1 MECLCLFISP
11 SAVETFLTSGDH
23 CHNTPDTQE
32 HILLHALHALCYFI
46 RATMLPGYTGTV
58 MNVQIV
64 LLNTLKSPSLKQ
76 ATPKNTCQNFPT
88 QKDPEIKN
96 LNPKKSF
103 DLPCHLKSGVLPPG
117 QGLPLQP

>member
-1 MECLCLFISP
+1 
-11 SAVETFLTSGDH
+11 
-23 CHNTPDTQE
+23 
-32 HILLHALHALCYFI
+32 
-46 RATMLPGYTGTV
+46 MLPGYTGTV

-76 ATPKNTCQNFPT
+76 ATPKNTYQNFPT
-88 QKDPEIKN
+88 PKDPEIKN

-103 DLPCHLKSGVLPPG
+103 DLPCHLKSGILPLG